1 MRITILAVGTRM
13 PSWVYDGVA
22 AYSQRLPRHIQLQV
36 TEIPPGQRASRGP
49 VAPAMEKEA
58 EQLMKRA
65 GAADLTIALDEAG
78 TLKSSAELATDMQ
91 NWLNDTPHVALLIG
105 GVDGLTE
112 RCKNESDYVWSL
124 SKLTLPHAL
133 VRVVL
138 VEQLY
143 RAWTILQGHPYH
155 RP

>member
-1 MRITILAVGTRM
+1 
-13 PSWVYDGVA
+13 
-22 AYSQRLPRHIQLQV
+22 
-36 TEIPPGQRASRGP
+36 
-49 VAPAMEKEA
+49 
-58 EQLMKRA
+58 MKRA

-78 TLKSSAELATDMQ
+78 TPKSSAELATEMQ
-91 NWLNDTPHVALLIG
+91 NWLNDTPHVALMIG

-112 RCKNESDYVWSL
+112 RCKNESDHVWSL

>member
-1 MRITILAVGTRM
+1 M

-36 TEIPPGQRASRGP
+36 SEILPGQRASRGP

-78 TLKSSAELATDMQ
+78 TLKSSAELATEMQ

-112 RCKNESDYVWSL
+112 RCKNESDHVWSL

>member
-1 MRITILAVGTRM
+1 M

-22 AYSQRLPRHIQLQV
+22 AYSQRLPRHIRLEV
-36 TEIPPGQRASRGP
+36 IEIPPGQRASRGP

-65 GAADLTIALDEAG
+65 ETADLTIALDEAG
-78 TLKSSAELATDMQ
+78 TLKSSAELATEMQ
-91 NWLNDTPHVALLIG
+91 TWLNDTPHVAVLIG
-105 GVDGLTE
+105 GADGLTQ
-112 RCKNESDYVWSL
+112 RCKSKADRLWSL
-124 SKLTLPHAL
+124 SKLTLPHGL

>member
-65 GAADLTIALDEAG
+65 GDADLTIALDEAG
-78 TLKSSAELATDMQ
+78 TLKVQ
-91 NWLNDTPHVALLIG
+91 PNWRRKCKIG
-105 GVDGLTE
+105 
-112 RCKNESDYVWSL
+112 
-124 SKLTLPHAL
+124 
-133 VRVVL
+133 
-138 VEQLY
+138 
-143 RAWTILQGHPYH
+143 
-155 RP
+155 

>member
-1 MRITILAVGTRM
+1 M
-13 PSWVYDGVA
+13 PGWVNDGVA

-36 TEIPPGQRASRGP
+36 TEIAPGQRSSRGP
-49 VAPAMEKEA
+49 VAQAMEKEA
-58 EQLMKRA
+58 AQLMKRA
-65 GAADLTIALDEAG
+65 EGADLTIALDEAG
-78 TLKSSAELATDMQ
+78 TLISSDKLATEMKS
-91 NWLNDTPHVALLIG
+91 WLNDTPHVALLIG
-105 GVDGLTE
+105 GADGLTE
-112 RCKNESDYVWSL
+112 RCKNESDHVWSL
-124 SKLTLPHAL
+124 SRLTLPHAL